1 MGLIAVL
8 FLTKHKTM
16 KSVKQIQIFMKML
29 CDRINHD
36 RLTTSAAGLAY
47 TTILALVPLITVI
60 FSLLSA
66 FPMFEEVSHS
76 LKQIIYNNLVPTAS
90 DTIQNYLEQFITNTK
105 KMTLFGIIGLIVTS
119 LLLINSINTTL
130 NHIWK
135 TQKKRSFMYNLTIY
149 WTILTLGPI
158 LVGASVAVSSYIFS
172 LKWFSAATTNTF
184 LLSSLPFFI
193 SIFGF
198 WLLYSIIPTES
209 VPLKESMIGAF
220 VAAILFEL
228 GKRTFTLYVT
238 SFPTYQLIYG
248 VVSSI
253 PIMLVWIYFS
263 WCIVLFGAEFAA
275 TLTDYNRQKKH
286 IVNNPSLP
294 E

>member
-1 MGLIAVL
+1 MGLMIVL
-8 FLTKHKTM
+8 FLTKKKNM
-16 KSVKQIQIFMKML
+16 KSFKNIHLFIKML
-29 CDRINHD
+29 WSRINQD
-36 RLTTSAAGLAY
+36 RLTTSSAGLAY

-66 FPMFEEVSHS
+66 FPMFDEVSLA
-76 LKQIIYNNLVPTAS
+76 LKKIIYNNLVPTAS
-90 DTIQNYLEQFITNTK
+90 DTIENYLEQFIGNTK
-105 KMTLFGIIGLIVTS
+105 KMTFMGVIGLIVTS
-119 LLLINSINTTL
+119 LLLINSINTAL
-130 NHIWK
+130 NQIWK
-135 TQKKRSFMYNLTIY
+135 TKRKRSFMYNLTMY

-158 LVGASVAVSSYIFS
+158 LAGSSVAISSYVFS
-172 LKWFSAATTNTF
+172 LKWLSTAATGNF
-184 LLSSLPFFI
+184 LLSTLPFFI
-193 SIFGF
+193 SVAGF

-209 VPLKESMIGAF
+209 VPFKESIVGAI

-228 GKRTFTLYVT
+228 GKRAFALYIT

-275 TLTDYNRQKKH
+275 TLTDFNRKQH
-286 IVNNPSLP
+286 PVENQSLP

>member
-1 MGLIAVL
+1 MKTFQQITL
-8 FLTKHKTM
+8 FL
-16 KSVKQIQIFMKML
+16 KML
-29 CDRINHD
+29 WVKINQD
-36 RLTTSAAGLAY
+36 QLTTSSASLAY

-66 FPMFEEVSHS
+66 FPMFDEISLS
-76 LKQIIYNNLVPTAS
+76 LKQLIYSNLVPTAS

-105 KMTLFGIIGLIVTS
+105 KMTVVGIVGLIVTS
-119 LLLINSINTTL
+119 LLLINSINSAL
-130 NHIWK
+130 NHIWRTK
-135 TQKKRSFMYNLTIY
+135 RKRSFMYNLTMY

-158 LVGASVAVSSYIFS
+158 LAGSSVAVSSYIFS
-172 LKWFSAATTNTF
+172 LNWLSTGATGNIM
-184 LLSSLPFFI
+184 LSSLPFII
-193 SIFGF
+193 SVVGF

-209 VPLKESMIGAF
+209 VPFKESFLGAI
-220 VAAILFEL
+220 VAAILFEI
-228 GKRTFTLYVT
+228 GKRAFAFYVS

-253 PIMLVWIYFS
+253 PIMLVWIYCS

-275 TLTDYNRQKKH
+275 TLTEFNRTKKR
-286 IVNNPSLP
+286 ISDNQTQP

>member
-1 MGLIAVL
+1 MHIL
-8 FLTKHKTM
+8 
-16 KSVKQIQIFMKML
+16 KQIQSFSMML
-29 CDRINHD
+29 WSRLNHD

-66 FPMFEEVSHS
+66 FPMFDEISLS
-76 LKQIIYNNLVPTAS
+76 LKKLIYSNLVPTAS
-90 DTIQNYLEQFITNTK
+90 DTIQNYLEQFIANTK
-105 KMTLFGIIGLIVTS
+105 KMTFVGVIGLIVTS
-119 LLLINSINTTL
+119 LLLINTINTAL
-130 NHIWK
+130 NQIWK
-135 TQKKRSFMYNLTIY
+135 TKRKRSFMYNLTMY

-158 LVGASVAVSSYIFS
+158 LVGSSVAVSYYIFS
-172 LKWFSAATTNTF
+172 LKWLSAAANSNI
-184 LLSSLPFFI
+184 LLSILPFMI
-193 SIFGF
+193 SVVGF

-209 VPLKESMIGAF
+209 VPLKESMIGAI

-228 GKRTFTLYVT
+228 GKRAFALYVT

-253 PIMLVWIYFS
+253 PIMLVWIYCS

-275 TLTDYNRQKKH
+275 TLTDFNRQKKQPLE
-286 IVNNPSLP
+286 NQPQP

>member
-1 MGLIAVL
+1 MTT
-8 FLTKHKTM
+8 F
-16 KSVKQIQIFMKML
+16 KQIQIFSKML
-29 CDRINHD
+29 WSRIVQD
-36 RLTTSAAGLAY
+36 RLTTLSAGLAY

-66 FPMFEEVSHS
+66 FPMFNEISHS
-76 LKQIIYNNLVPTAS
+76 LKQLIYNNLVPTAG
-90 DTIQNYLEQFITNTK
+90 DTIQNYLEQFIANTK
-105 KMTLFGIIGLIVTS
+105 KMTILGVVGLIVTS
-119 LLLINSINTTL
+119 LLLINSINNAL
-130 NHIWK
+130 NHIWNTK
-135 TQKKRSFMYNLTIY
+135 RKRSFIYNLTMY

-158 LVGASVAVSSYIFS
+158 LVGSSIAISSYIFS
-172 LKWFSAATTNTF
+172 LKWLSAATTGNI
-184 LLSSLPFFI
+184 LLSILPFII
-193 SIFGF
+193 SVVGF

-209 VPLKESMIGAF
+209 VPFKESLIGAI

-228 GKRTFTLYVT
+228 GKRAFAFYVT

-253 PIMLVWIYFS
+253 PIMLVWIYCS

-275 TLTDYNRQKKH
+275 TLTDYNRQKKLTFNH
-286 IVNNPSLP
+286 NPES

>member
-1 MGLIAVL
+1 MKTFQQITL
-8 FLTKHKTM
+8 FL
-16 KSVKQIQIFMKML
+16 KML
-29 CDRINHD
+29 WAKINQD
-36 RLTTSAAGLAY
+36 QLTTSSASLAY

-66 FPMFEEVSHS
+66 FPMFDEISLS
-76 LKQIIYNNLVPTAS
+76 LKQLIYSNLVPTAS

-105 KMTLFGIIGLIVTS
+105 KMTVVGIVGLIVTS
-119 LLLINSINTTL
+119 LLLINSINSAL
-130 NHIWK
+130 NHIWRTK
-135 TQKKRSFMYNLTIY
+135 RKRSFMYNLTMY

-158 LVGASVAVSSYIFS
+158 LAGSSVAVSSYIFS
-172 LKWFSAATTNTF
+172 LNWLSTGATGNIM
-184 LLSSLPFFI
+184 LSSLPFII
-193 SIFGF
+193 SVVGF

-209 VPLKESMIGAF
+209 VPFKESFIGAI
-220 VAAILFEL
+220 VAAILFEI
-228 GKRTFTLYVT
+228 GKRAFAFYVS

-253 PIMLVWIYFS
+253 PIMLVWIYCS

-275 TLTDYNRQKKH
+275 TLTEFNRTKKR
-286 IVNNPSLP
+286 ISDNQTQP

>member
-1 MGLIAVL
+1 M
-8 FLTKHKTM
+8 KTF
-16 KSVKQIQIFMKML
+16 KPIQIFAKML
-29 CDRINHD
+29 WIRINQD

-66 FPMFEEVSHS
+66 FPMFNEISQS
-76 LKQIIYNNLVPTAS
+76 LKQLIYNNLVPTAS
-90 DTIQNYLEQFITNTK
+90 DTIQNYLEQFIANTQR
-105 KMTLFGIIGLIVTS
+105 MTILGVVGLIVTS
-119 LLLINSINTTL
+119 LLLINSINNAL
-130 NHIWK
+130 NLIWK
-135 TQKKRSFMYNLTIY
+135 TKRKRSFIYNLTIY

-158 LVGASVAVSSYIFS
+158 LVGSSIAVSSYVFS
-172 LKWFSAATTNTF
+172 LSWLSTAKTGNI
-184 LLSSLPFFI
+184 LISSLPFFI
-193 SIFGF
+193 SIAGF
-198 WLLYSIIPTES
+198 WLLYCIIPTET
-209 VPLKESMIGAF
+209 VPFKESIIGAI

-228 GKRTFTLYVT
+228 GKRAFALYVT

-253 PIMLVWIYFS
+253 PIMLVWIYCS

-275 TLTDYNRQKKH
+275 TLTDYNRQKKQH
-286 IVNNPSLP
+286 PKQEPQS

>member
-1 MGLIAVL
+1 MNIL
-8 FLTKHKTM
+8 
-16 KSVKQIQIFMKML
+16 KQIQSFSMML
-29 CDRINHD
+29 WSRLNHD

-66 FPMFEEVSHS
+66 FPMFDEISLS
-76 LKQIIYNNLVPTAS
+76 LKKLIYSNLVPTAS
-90 DTIQNYLEQFITNTK
+90 DTIQNYLEQFIANTK
-105 KMTLFGIIGLIVTS
+105 KMTFAGVIGLIVTS
-119 LLLINSINTTL
+119 LLLINTINTAL

-135 TQKKRSFMYNLTIY
+135 TKRKRSFMYNLTMY

-158 LVGASVAVSSYIFS
+158 LVGSSVAVSYYIFS
-172 LKWFSAATTNTF
+172 LKWLSVAATSNI
-184 LLSSLPFFI
+184 LLSILPFLI
-193 SIFGF
+193 SVVGF

-209 VPLKESMIGAF
+209 VPLKESMIGAI

-228 GKRTFTLYVT
+228 GKRAFALYVT

-253 PIMLVWIYFS
+253 PIMLVWIYCS

-275 TLTDYNRQKKH
+275 TLTEFNRQKKQPFE
-286 IVNNPSLP
+286 NQPQP